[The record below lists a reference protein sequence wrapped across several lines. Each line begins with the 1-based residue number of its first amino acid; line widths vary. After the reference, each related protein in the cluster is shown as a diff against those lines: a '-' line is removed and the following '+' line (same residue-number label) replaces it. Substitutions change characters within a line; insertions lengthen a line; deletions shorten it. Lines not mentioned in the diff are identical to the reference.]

1 MPEGTRKKLIDA
13 EKKQKLPQVVVV
25 VHMAGQSV
33 DMQSIHALSK
43 KYKFK
48 IVEDASHAIGGTYL
62 GQKVGSC
69 QFSDIT
75 VFSFHPVK
83 IITTGEGGVAV
94 TNNEELALKML
105 QLRSHG
111 ISRDP
116 KDWKQ
121 EKQDAWYY
129 EMLDLGFNYRLTD
142 IQAALGL
149 SQMTKL
155 SQNIKKR
162 NILALN
168 YENCWIKT
176 SFYCLV

>member
-1 MPEGTRKKLIDA
+1 
-13 EKKQKLPQVVVV
+13 
-25 VHMAGQSV
+25 
-33 DMQSIHALSK
+33 
-43 KYKFK
+43 
-48 IVEDASHAIGGTYL
+48 
-62 GQKVGSC
+62 
-69 QFSDIT
+69 
-75 VFSFHPVK
+75 
-83 IITTGEGGVAV
+83 
-94 TNNEELALKML
+94 ML

-168 YENCWIKT
+168 YEKLLDKDKLLLPSINKATNSSYHLYMCRFEIN
-176 SFYCLV
+176 LVGQQFSKNSAIRE